1 VFGSL
6 VLGIEM
12 ESCRLAI
19 RLMDHFF
26 SKKLLRR
33 VGSSLKESSSGSARR
48 GQFWLHRIAIG
59 IVMHTG
65 ARFRIRETAYGHIG
79 DGIKTPQ
86 TMIPKGARRG
96 IEPNKWAAA
105 FREEQASPNVHP
117 ECDVDETTSHTRAVA
132 LRARCED
139 HGKVVKV
146 PTTASN

>member
-1 VFGSL
+1 
-6 VLGIEM
+6 
-12 ESCRLAI
+12 
-19 RLMDHFF
+19 
-26 SKKLLRR
+26 
-33 VGSSLKESSSGSARR
+33 
-48 GQFWLHRIAIG
+48 
-59 IVMHTG
+59 MHTG